1 MYFLHPI
8 IPTFV
13 PSNRVC
19 LDNMDDWQAAD
30 KVANRCAIVE
40 TAEPIL
46 QTMEKDLSALIQCQP
61 QMLMLVSGEQLK
73 QFAKQVAAE
82 AIEQAKGQAPNE
94 ETEQDELLTSAEV
107 CKEFRTSRP
116 TLWRW
121 TKSGLL
127 HPAKIGTKNVYRRS
141 EIQKLIGGTI

>member
-1 MYFLHPI
+1 MANIQQI
-8 IPTFV
+8 IDAGE
-13 PSNRVC
+13 S
-19 LDNMDDWQAAD
+19 
-30 KVANRCAIVE
+30 
-40 TAEPIL
+40 
-46 QTMEKDLSALIQCQP
+46 QTLL
-61 QMLMLVSGEQLK
+61 LVSAGDLRE
-73 QFAKQVAAE
+73 FALQVVAE

-127 HPAKIGTKNVYRRS
+127 HPAKIGTKNVYRRG
-141 EIQKLIGGTI
+141 EIQKLIGSAL